1 MVCNYLVT
9 KSEYVIA
16 IAIKMLRLI
25 ERPVAKQFVLLFA
38 LFLMASESKAGNL
51 AVLYPEIREPYRQV
65 FLSIAEGV
73 SDKYAG
79 STTLMSLEKGESAD
93 VINRRLKKHNID
105 AVITLGRRGLKV
117 IESLPSA
124 MPKAVVVGG
133 VVVHP
138 NGHGLSGISL
148 TPSPERLLSTLLK
161 LQPKVKN
168 IYVIYQPG
176 PGEWL
181 IRRAKKASKSLG
193 LTLTMLPAND
203 IHEQATQYRRLLG
216 DMKRETD
223 ALWVSHD
230 SSRLDKSIMRMVL
243 EKSWRRKLTIFSS
256 NLVDMKRGVL
266 FSLYPDN
273 HAMGE
278 SLANMIVSMEKT
290 MHLAPG
296 AIQQP
301 IADQGRQSISN
312 FGISPVRDLL
322 TAVNVRTANHIGLH
336 FNKKQRSEFGM
347 SYPPQ

>member
-1 MVCNYLVT
+1 MVCNFFT
-9 KSEYVIA
+9 RISEKAIEVAVIR
-16 IAIKMLRLI
+16 LRLI
-25 ERPVAKQFVLLFA
+25 VLLVLKRAVF
-38 LFLMASESKAGNL
+38 LCIIFLMANQSIAGNL

-73 SDKYAG
+73 SDKYSG

-93 VINRRLKKHNID
+93 VINSRLKKHNID
-105 AVITLGRRGLKV
+105 AVITLGRRGLNV
-117 IESLPSA
+117 IESLPPA

-148 TPSPERLLSTLLK
+148 TPSPARLLSTLLK

-181 IRRAKKASKSLG
+181 IKRAQKASENLG
-193 LTLTMLPAND
+193 LTLTILPASD
-203 IHEQATQYRRLLG
+203 IHEQATQYRKLLG
-216 DMKRETD
+216 RMKRETD

-278 SLANMIVSMEKT
+278 SLANMITSIEKT
-290 MHLAPG
+290 MHPG
-296 AIQQP
+296 LE
-301 IADQGRQSISN
+301 SISN

>member
-1 MVCNYLVT
+1 MVCNYFVI
-9 KSEYVIA
+9 KSGYVIT
-16 IAIKMLRLI
+16 ITINMLWLI
-25 ERPVAKQFVLLFA
+25 VSPAAKKTVFFCVM
-38 LFLMASESKAGNL
+38 FLMMNQSMAGNL

-73 SDKYAG
+73 SGKYVG
-79 STTLMSLEKGESAD
+79 STTLLSLEKGESKDA
-93 VINRRLKKHNID
+93 INNRLKKHGID
-105 AVITLGRRGLKV
+105 AVITLGRRGLNV
-117 IESLPSA
+117 IESLPSN

-148 TPSPERLLSTLLK
+148 TPSPERLLSMLLQ

-168 IYVIYQPG
+168 VYVIYQPG

-181 IRRAKKASKSLG
+181 IKQAQKVSEDLG
-193 LTLTMLPAND
+193 LTLTMLPASD
-203 IHEQATQYRRLLG
+203 IHEQAAKYRRLLK

-230 SSRLDKSIMRMVL
+230 SSRLDKSIMGMVL
-243 EKSWRRKLTIFSS
+243 EKSWRRKLTVFSS

-278 SLANMIVSMEKT
+278 SLADMIVSMEKK
-290 MHLAPG
+290 MHLASTLK
-296 AIQQP
+296 P
-301 IADQGRQSISN
+301 IAEQNHQSILE

>member
-1 MVCNYLVT
+1 MVCNCLVT
-9 KSEYVIA
+9 KSEHVIPIA
-16 IAIKMLRLI
+16 INMLRLMSQSVVKKI
-25 ERPVAKQFVLLFA
+25 VFVCAMLL
-38 LFLMASESKAGNL
+38 MINQSMAGNL

-65 FLSIAEGV
+65 FLSIAKGA
-73 SDKYAG
+73 SDAYVG
-79 STTLMSLEKGESAD
+79 STTLLSIKKGEPKEA
-93 VINRRLKKHNID
+93 INSRLKKRNID
-105 AVITLGRRGLKV
+105 AVITLGRRGLNV
-117 IESLPSA
+117 IESLPSN

-148 TPSPERLLSTLLK
+148 SPSPERLLSMLLK
-161 LQPKVKN
+161 LQPKVKKV
-168 IYVIYQPG
+168 YVIYQPG

-181 IRRAKKASKSLG
+181 IERAQKASDDLG

-203 IHEQATQYRRLLG
+203 IHEQAAKYRTLLG
-216 DMKRETD
+216 DMKRGTD

-230 SSRLDKSIMRMVL
+230 SSRLDKSIMGMVL
-243 EKSWRRKLTIFSS
+243 EKSWRRKLTVFSS

-273 HAMGE
+273 YAMGE
-278 SLANMIVSMEKT
+278 SLANMIVSMEKE
-290 MHLAPG
+290 MDLASKPV
-296 AIQQP
+296 AE
-301 IADQGRQSISN
+301 QGLQSILN
-312 FGISPVRDLL
+312 IGMSPVRDLL

>member
-1 MVCNYLVT
+1 MVCNYLIRVSG
-9 KSEYVIA
+9 KA
-16 IAIKMLRLI
+16 IDVAIIRLRLI
-25 ERPVAKQFVLLFA
+25 ALLA
-38 LFLMASESKAGNL
+38 LKRVVFLCVIFLMANQSMAGNL

-65 FLSIAEGV
+65 FLNIAEGV
-73 SDKYAG
+73 SDNYSG
-79 STTLMSLEKGESAD
+79 PTTLMSLEKGESAE

-105 AVITLGRRGLKV
+105 AVITLGRRGLRV
-117 IESLPSA
+117 IESLPPA

-133 VVVHP
+133 VIVHP
-138 NGHGLSGISL
+138 NGHGLNGISL
-148 TPSPERLLSTLLK
+148 SPSPERLLSTLLK

-181 IRRAKKASKSLG
+181 IKRAQKACDNLG
-193 LTLTMLPAND
+193 LTLTMLSVSD
-203 IHEQATQYRRLLG
+203 IHEQAAQYRKLLG
-216 DMKRETD
+216 DMKRGTD

-230 SSRLDKSIMRMVL
+230 SSRLDKSIMKMVL
-243 EKSWRRKLTIFSS
+243 ERSWRRKLTIFSS

-278 SLANMIVSMEKT
+278 SLASMIAAMEN
-290 MHLAPG
+290 
-296 AIQQP
+296 AIHPASGSTLQP
-301 IADQGRQSISN
+301 VADQGRQPIST

-347 SYPPQ
+347 SYPSK